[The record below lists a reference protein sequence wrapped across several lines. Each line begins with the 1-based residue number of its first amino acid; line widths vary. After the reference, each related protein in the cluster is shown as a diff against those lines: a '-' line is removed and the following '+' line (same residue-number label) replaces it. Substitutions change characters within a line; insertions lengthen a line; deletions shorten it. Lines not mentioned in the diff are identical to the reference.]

1 MSRKHFILIA
11 QAIRESISDQAQRE
25 ATARTLIAALQTAN
39 PNFNAELF
47 LTACT
52 GSKVQS

>member
-1 MSRKHFILIA
+1 MNRKNFILIA
-11 QAIRESISDQAQRE
+11 QAIRESISDQEQRE
-25 ATARTLIAALQTAN
+25 ATARALIAALRTAN
-39 PNFNAELF
+39 PNFNTERF